1 MKGASGREK
10 KRGSETKAAAPTPPL
25 GFFRAQM
32 CWTAGAGESVLPLEP
47 GAADFK
53 SAFNLVIKLVTLAR
67 TRAARPRPDALTL
80 VWDDANCVCGL
91 ITLGEHV

>member
-1 MKGASGREK
+1 MKGASGCEK
-10 KRGSETKAAAPTPPL
+10 KRGGETKAVAPTPPL

-32 CWTAGAGESVLPLEP
+32 CRTPGAGESVLPLEP

-53 SAFNLVIKLVTLAR
+53 SGFNLVIKLVTLAR
-67 TRAARPRPDALTL
+67 TRPAQSRPDVLTL